1 MASLSAKENTMLA
14 ILGILSIGPHTG
26 YDIKQHMEQSTQYF
40 WKENYGQIYPGLAEL
55 LKNKDVS
62 VRVQR
67 QNGKPDKKIYSIT
80 EQGKQLL
87 KNWLSQPMEHM
98 VMLKKN
104 ELLLKVF
111 FGSNT
116 STDIII
122 GHILDHKKKLEE
134 ALQIFLGLEEWL
146 LKQEPDDPNIKY
158 WIITN
163 NYGKRQFS
171 SLIRWCDES
180 INELET
186 QSDRS
191 VDKG

>member
-14 ILGILSIGPHTG
+14 ILGILTIGPHTG

-55 LKNKDVS
+55 LKNKDVA

-67 QNGKPDKKIYSIT
+67 QDGKPDKKIYSIT

-87 KNWLSQPMEHM
+87 NNWLSQPMEHM

-111 FGSNT
+111 LEV
-116 STDIII
+116 
-122 GHILDHKKKLEE
+122 ILQL
-134 ALQIFLGLEEWL
+134 IL
-146 LKQEPDDPNIKY
+146 LSGIY
-158 WIITN
+158 WIIR
-163 NYGKRQFS
+163 KS
-171 SLIRWCDES
+171 
-180 INELET
+180 
-186 QSDRS
+186 
-191 VDKG
+191 

>member
-14 ILGILSIGPHTG
+14 ILGILTIGPHTG

-55 LKNKDVS
+55 LKNKDVA

-67 QNGKPDKKIYSIT
+67 QDGKPDKKIYSIT

-87 KNWLSQPMEHM
+87 NNWLSQPMEHM

-116 STDIII
+116 SADIII

-146 LKQEPDDPNIKY
+146 LKQETDDPNIKY
-158 WIITN
+158 WLITN
-163 NYGKRQFS
+163 DYGKRQFS
-171 SLIRWCDES
+171 SLIHWCDDS
-180 INELET
+180 ISLLNK
-186 QSDRS
+186 SI
-191 VDKG
+191 

>member
-1 MASLSAKENTMLA
+1 MDSLSAKENTMLA

-26 YDIKQHMEQSTQYF
+26 YDIKQHMEHSTQYF
-40 WKENYGQIYPGLAEL
+40 WKENYGQIYPALAEL

-80 EQGKQLL
+80 EQGKELL
-87 KNWLSQPMEHM
+87 KNWLSRPMEHM

-146 LKQEPDDPNIKY
+146 LKQDPNDPNIKY

-171 SLIRWCDES
+171 SLIHWCDES
-180 INELET
+180 VNELKT
-186 QSDRS
+186 
-191 VDKG
+191 KG